1 MWDGFL
7 VGLSAFSSWQVI
19 AGLLGGVVIGYV
31 VGALPGLS
39 AGVGMALLIPFTF
52 GLDPVVSVV
61 MLVTLYMA
69 SEYSGAIPAILVNTP
84 GEPSS
89 AVTALDGYPMRERG
103 EAGQALTLS
112 ILGSA
117 VGSVISTILLI
128 FTVAW
133 MTKIALAFGPAEYFA
148 LAVLGL
154 SLISTLAGHSVL
166 RGIIALL
173 FGLLLTTIGTDP
185 VDGVM
190 RYVLADGLLGG
201 IPFIAALIGLFALS
215 EVLKMLESPGDKTTP
230 LKELPGLSAQFGLL
244 KPHTGNLIRSTFI
257 GYILGVIPG
266 AGATIASITAY
277 SVQKRFSKSP
287 ETFGKGNPEG
297 VVAAETAN
305 NACMPGALAPMLAL
319 GIPGKASTAVLVGAL
334 AIQGVRPGPLIF
346 TQHPEIPYSIY
357 IALLVGMPFMV
368 MLGLFGSRLWVRLTT
383 IPSGIVTALVCATCL
398 LGTFSEANDIFAI
411 TVAVAFGIIGYLLSK
426 VEIEPAPIVLALVLG
441 YMMESNFRRAL
452 VMSGDDMGVF
462 YSHPISAICLVL
474 AAIIFVLPLL
484 QNFRSWR
491 SRRRLLPVAEQAG
504 SGGRAS

>member
-1 MWDGFL
+1 MLDGFL
-7 VGLSAFSSWQVI
+7 LGLHSFTSLAVV
-19 AGLLGGVVIGYV
+19 AGLLGGVLVGYL

-89 AVTALDGYPMRERG
+89 AVTALDGYPMRLRG

-117 VGSVISTILLI
+117 VGSVLSTILLVL
-128 FTVAW
+128 TVSW
-133 MTKIALAFGPAEYFA
+133 MTKVALAFGPAEYFA

-154 SLISTLAGHSVL
+154 SLVSTLSGHSVI
-166 RGIIALL
+166 RGFVALL

-185 VDGVM
+185 VDGIP
-190 RYVLADGLLGG
+190 RFAFNDGLLGG

-215 EVLKMLESPGDKTTP
+215 EVLVMLETTDEKPAP
-230 LKELPGLSAQFGLL
+230 LKAMSGVLGQFSLL
-244 KPHTGNLIRSTFI
+244 RPHGGNMVRSTLI

-266 AGATIASITAY
+266 AGATIASLTAY
-277 SVQKRFSKSP
+277 SVQRRISKSP

-297 VVAAETAN
+297 LVAAETAN

-334 AIQGVRPGPLIF
+334 AIHGVQPGPLIF
-346 TQHPEIPYSIY
+346 SQHPEVPYSIY
-357 IALLVGMPFMV
+357 VALLLGMPFMV
-368 MLGLFGSRLWVRLTT
+368 ALGLFGSRLWVKLTL
-383 IPSGIVTALVCATCL
+383 IPRGVVAAMVCATCL
-398 LGTFSEANDIFAI
+398 LGTYAESNDIFSI
-411 TVAVAFGIIGYLLSK
+411 WIAVAFGIIGYVLQK

-452 VMSGDDMGVF
+452 VGSGDDYAVF
-462 YSHPISAICLVL
+462 ATSPISLVCLIL
-474 AAIIFVLPLL
+474 AVIVFVLPLIGSL
-484 QNFRSWR
+484 M
-491 SRRRLLPVAEQAG
+491 SRQPDTSQAG
-504 SGGRAS
+504 D

>member
-1 MWDGFL
+1 MIDGFL
-7 VGLSAFSSWQVI
+7 AGLSAFSSWQVM

-61 MLVTLYMA
+61 MLVSLYMA
-69 SEYSGAIPAILVNTP
+69 SEYSGAIPAILMNTP

-89 AVTALDGYPMRERG
+89 AITALDGYPMRERG
-103 EAGQALTLS
+103 EAGEALTLS

-117 VGSVISTILLI
+117 VGSIISTLLLI
-128 FTVAW
+128 FTVMW
-133 MTKIALAFGPAEYFA
+133 MTKIALAFGPTEYFA

-154 SLISTLAGHSVL
+154 SLISTLAGHSIL
-166 RGIIALL
+166 RGFIALL
-173 FGLLLTTIGTDP
+173 FGLLLTTVGADP

-190 RYVLADGLLGG
+190 RYVFTDNLLGG
-201 IPFIAALIGLFALS
+201 FPFIAALIGLFALS
-215 EVLKMLESPGDKTTP
+215 EVLRMLESPGDRVTP
-230 LKELPGLSAQFGLL
+230 LKELPGLTAQFGLL
-244 KPHTGNLIRSTFI
+244 KPHAGNLVRSTFI

-277 SVQKRFSKSP
+277 SVQKRLSKSP

-368 MLGLFGSRLWVRLTT
+368 LLGLFGSRLWVRLTT
-383 IPSGIVTALVCATCL
+383 IPASVVTGIVAATCL
-398 LGTFSEANDIFAI
+398 LGTYSESNDIFAI
-411 TVAVAFGIIGYLLSK
+411 GVAVGFGIVGYLLSK
-426 VEIEPAPIVLALVLG
+426 VDIEPAPIVLALVLG
-441 YMMESNFRRAL
+441 YMMESNFRRSL

-462 YSHPISAICLVL
+462 LREPISAVCLVL
-474 AAIIFVLPLL
+474 AAIIFVAPLL
-484 QNFRSWR
+484 QNLLAW
-491 SRRRLLPVAEQAG
+491 RRRRGELDIRPGADTEV
-504 SGGRAS
+504 SR

>member
-1 MWDGFL
+1 MLNGFL
-7 VGLSAFSSWQVI
+7 VGLQSFTSFAVL
-19 AGLLGGVVIGYV
+19 AGLFGGVIVGYL

-52 GLDPVVSVV
+52 GLDPVVSIV

-89 AVTALDGYPMRERG
+89 AVTALDGYPMRMRG

-117 VGSVISTILLI
+117 VGSVLSTILLVL
-128 FTVAW
+128 TVNW
-133 MTKIALAFGPAEYFA
+133 MTGVALAFGPAEYFA

-154 SLISTLAGHSVL
+154 SLVSTLSGHSVI
-166 RGIIALL
+166 RGLVALL

-185 VDGVM
+185 VDGIPRFVFNE
-190 RYVLADGLLGG
+190 GLLGG
-201 IPFIAALIGLFALS
+201 IPFISALIGLFALS
-215 EVLKMLESPGDKTTP
+215 EVLEMLETTDEKPMP
-230 LKELPGLSAQFGLL
+230 LKAMSGVLGQFSLL
-244 KPHTGNLIRSTFI
+244 KPHVGNMVRSTFI

-266 AGATIASITAY
+266 AGATIASLTAY
-277 SVQKRFSKSP
+277 AVQRRVSKTP

-297 VVAAETAN
+297 LVAAETAN

-334 AIQGVRPGPLIF
+334 AIHGVQPGPLIF
-346 TQHPEIPYSIY
+346 AQHPEIPYSVY

-368 MLGLFGSRLWVRLTT
+368 ALGLFGSRLWVKLTL
-383 IPSGIVTALVCATCL
+383 IPRGVVAAIVCATCL
-398 LGTFSEANDIFAI
+398 LGTFSEANDIFSI
-411 TVAVAFGIIGYLLSK
+411 WVAAVFGIVGYVLRKLD
-426 VEIEPAPIVLALVLG
+426 IEPAPIVLALVLG

-452 VMSGDDMGVF
+452 VGSGDDYAVF
-462 YSHPISAICLVL
+462 ATSPIAAVCLVL
-474 AAIIFVLPLL
+474 ALIVFVLPLTGAML
-484 QNFRSWR
+484 FK
-491 SRRRLLPVAEQAG
+491 RRLADTLPTA
-504 SGGRAS
+504 